1 MSDRA
6 VELFTRFL
14 EERDAGREPDPADLI
29 AEAGD
34 DAEALSG
41 MLTAYLAT
49 HPATSFS
56 DEDVLAAARRPELA
70 PPQPW
75 TELLPDLRARA
86 HTTRGDLVRR
96 LAAQLG
102 VAGCEPQVAGY
113 VHELET
119 GQRSPMAVRPAVVRA
134 LAAVLGVPAALLE
147 AGRGLPAAPSA
158 PAVAV
163 FARPGPEPD
172 GDPLTLLADEPAP
185 DARVDD
191 LFGGGPDG

>member
-86 HTTRGDLVRR
+86 HTTARR
-96 LAAQLG
+96 
-102 VAGCEPQVAGY
+102 
-113 VHELET
+113 
-119 GQRSPMAVRPAVVRA
+119 SRPAA
-134 LAAVLGVPAALLE
+134 GGP
-147 AGRGLPAAPSA
+147 AGR
-158 PAVAV
+158 
-163 FARPGPEPD
+163 R
-172 GDPLTLLADEPAP
+172 
-185 DARVDD
+185 RM
-191 LFGGGPDG
+191 